1 MMNMMNIKKILA
13 LLLVLTMVAAL
24 PITAFAEGNATNGTN
39 TGEGSGSF
47 DINATISGKD
57 NPTEAPVKI
66 SVDITWE
73 EMKFT
78 YTEGSVGVW
87 DAANHEYTGG
97 TDGTW
102 STNKPAISV
111 KNHSNSV
118 IQAQLSF
125 SSDLGVRGRFY
136 TESKDA
142 SGATVYNEIT
152 GASEIYL
159 DTAEGFSVAKAP
171 EGKLHFGIDGSSA
184 GITQSGKLGTI
195 TVAIAQSNKICG
207 AASLLDAI
215 NSYEDKGGTITLDRD
230 IDLRGETPLLSAFCV
245 GEYDIDKEPLVID
258 LGGHTIYGY
267 LYFASSNVV
276 IKNGTVAFHS
286 EDLDGLSENVK
297 NALSGY
303 GVITAVTA
311 IMKLEDITIDT
322 DIDGV
327 DLETNKP
334 IKGAW
339 GLYNYQSLITTS
351 GEFNVTGGAKM
362 IDNMYIGILNEYGG
376 MTFSG
381 EVNVDC
387 CLAYIGR
394 DSYITLT
401 SGEGNTYSF
410 NTYDTTL
417 VGKLELDGADMD
429 ADVKINTSNTI
440 TDGIV
445 PLT

>member
-13 LLLVLTMVAAL
+13 LLLVLTMVVAL

-39 TGEGSGSF
+39 SGEGSGSF

-57 NPTEAPVKI
+57 NPTEAAVKI

-125 SSDLGVRGRFY
+125 SSDLGVSGRFY

-159 DTAEGFSVAKAP
+159 ETAEGSSVAKAP

-195 TVAIAQSNKICG
+195 TVAIAQSDKICG
-207 AASLLDAI
+207 AASLLEAI
-215 NSYEDKGGTITLDRD
+215 CSYEGKGGTITLDRD
-230 IDLRGETPLLSAFCV
+230 IDLRGEDPVLSVYFV

-267 LYFASSNVV
+267 LSFFYSNVV

-286 EDLDGLSENVK
+286 EDFDGLSEYVK
-297 NALSGY
+297 NTLSQS
-303 GVITAVTA
+303 GVITAVMT
-311 IMKLEDITIDT
+311 IMKLEDITLDT

-334 IKGAW
+334 IKGAM
-339 GLYNYQSLITTS
+339 GLYNHQSVITTS
-351 GEFNVTGGAKM
+351 GEFNVTGGTKIA
-362 IDNMYIGILNEYGG
+362 DNMYVGIVNESGD

-387 CLAYIGR
+387 CLFYTGR
-394 DSYITLT
+394 GSYITLT

-410 NTYDTTL
+410 NTYDTT
-417 VGKLELDGADMD
+417 VFGKLELDGADMD
-429 ADVKINTSNTI
+429 ADVTFDTSDTPTN
-440 TDGIV
+440 GIV
-445 PLT
+445 IL